1 MARIAGYFSL
11 LFVSVFRWRGIG
23 SLNLQILPGVG
34 RSRFVD
40 LRGIEGAIQ
49 EVGERW
55 FAGHGDPGF
64 KAFFEKLEAPLL
76 NGPELDWLD
85 RFKMGAMT

>member
-34 RSRFVD
+34 MSRFVD

-49 EVGERW
+49 EVGERCLLVMGILSLKP
-55 FAGHGDPGF
+55 FL
-64 KAFFEKLEAPLL
+64 KSLKLHS
-76 NGPELDWLD
+76 
-85 RFKMGAMT
+85 